1 MKNIIIPDQNKFDS
15 KLKAIVAA
23 GKDKLH
29 VRMDFDGTVTEA
41 IVGGKTVPSLT
52 SILRD
57 EDILGKD
64 YSLKARALYDK
75 YHAIEIDPEIAKAD
89 KKNAMHEWW
98 STHFEL
104 MIKSGLGKKHI
115 EQVLLS
121 SRIRLRKGFKE
132 FAQTLAA
139 NNIPLVIMSSDGL
152 GAATILLV
160 LENNKIP
167 PVNIHIVSN
176 QFEWD
181 SRGRVIK
188 VKEPIIHTLNKNEET
203 IRRVPAAY
211 ETIKDR
217 PNVLLLGDSVAD
229 ITMVEGARILNL
241 LSLGFLNKDSE
252 KQRAAFRQTFDAI
265 ILNDGPMDFANLILA
280 QIVNI

>member
-1 MKNIIIPDQNKFDS
+1 
-15 KLKAIVAA
+15 
-23 GKDKLH
+23 
-29 VRMDFDGTVTEA
+29 
-41 IVGGKTVPSLT
+41 
-52 SILRD
+52 
-57 EDILGKD
+57 
-64 YSLKARALYDK
+64 
-75 YHAIEIDPEIAKAD
+75 
-89 KKNAMHEWW
+89 
-98 STHFEL
+98 
-104 MIKSGLGKKHI
+104 
-115 EQVLLS
+115 
-121 SRIRLRKGFKE
+121 
-132 FAQTLAA
+132 
-139 NNIPLVIMSSDGL
+139 MSSDGL